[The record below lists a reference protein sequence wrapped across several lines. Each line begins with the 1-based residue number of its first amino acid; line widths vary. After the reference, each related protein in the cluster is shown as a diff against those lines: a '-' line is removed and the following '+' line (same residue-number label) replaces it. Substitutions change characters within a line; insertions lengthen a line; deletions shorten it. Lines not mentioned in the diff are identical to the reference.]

1 MIREGEALRS
11 RIFFIIKE
19 NAGIVRTEVRD
30 MLGLPNNVVTPAI
43 KELIDMDMVLEGQPR
58 LSKTTNKPGKTL
70 YVADDWAKEIDAQNR
85 IFE

>member
-1 MIREGEALRS
+1 MERGETLRS

-19 NAGIVRTEVRD
+19 KPGMVRTEVRD
-30 MLGLPNNVVTPAI
+30 QLGLPNNVVTPAI
-43 KELIDMDMVLEGQPR
+43 KELIDQEMLIEGHVR
-58 LSKTTNKPGKTL
+58 LSKTTNKLGKQL